1 MRMRQSMA
9 QLEREFEEEAVLDRR
24 RREQLRRQAIKRT
37 RKRRRE
43 KIERGQQFRFLLLMA
58 SFRSV
63 YIPAL
68 SICLNLL
75 SVGAAYGLMV
85 LMASIALTVVVVTVA
100 MFETL
105 AWLMG

>member
-24 RREQLRRQAIKRT
+24 RREQLRKQAIKRT

-43 KIERGQQFRFLLLMA
+43 KIERGQQLRFLLLM
-58 SFRSV
+58 
-63 YIPAL
+63 
-68 SICLNLL
+68 
-75 SVGAAYGLMV
+75 G
-85 LMASIALTVVVVTVA
+85 SIALTVVVVTVA